1 MNTEL
6 EQKDDYSWFEVD
18 EEWDNKMKELYEERK
33 LILQK
38 SINVLSKLIDKYGV
52 DSFENDDI
60 LEEFVQVINS

>member
-6 EQKDDYSWFEVD
+6 EDKDDYSWFEVD

-33 LILQK
+33 IILQK

-52 DSFENDDI
+52 DSFKNDDI
-60 LEEFVQVINS
+60 LEEFVQIES